1 MSAYLDHASAWPLS
15 DAVRAEMRR
24 WTDHVGSPMALHEAA
39 RGPAGAIDA
48 ARYAV
53 ASITGWPPESVI
65 FTAGPTEARNL
76 AIKGALSAAGTDAPV
91 IVADPLAH
99 ASTLSI
105 ARTLTRR
112 GGTMR
117 LAPVD
122 GMGRVSPANLAS
134 VTVTQGAPVTVTDA
148 PADLVVIT
156 HGQSEVGTVQD
167 AAALVAAVR
176 VACPDAVVVLDAEET
191 AGLLA
196 LDDGLGAD
204 LVVVGG
210 RTLGAPPW
218 TGALLVRPG
227 TRLHPVVEGGLE
239 EGGKRG
245 GAHDVPGIAALGM
258 AAREA
263 LGDGQMAEGHDAPVG
278 DSPPGREARVAH
290 MRRQAAALATGLLA
304 VPGTQLNGPPVDER
318 LPGHVQVS
326 AGGVEGEAVALAMA
340 ARGVAV
346 SPGSACT
353 FGAGKASPVL
363 QAMGLDEE
371 AARSAVLLT
380 AGPGTTDDE
389 VAEAVAAYAASVESL
404 RGMAPS

>member
-1 MSAYLDHASAWPLS
+1 MTAYLDHASAWPLS
-15 DAVRAEMRR
+15 GAVRAEMDR
-24 WTDHVGSPMALHEAA
+24 WTAHVGSPMALHEAA
-39 RGPAGAIDA
+39 RGPADAIAA
-48 ARYAV
+48 AREQV
-53 ASITGWPPESVI
+53 AALSGWPAECVI

-76 AIKGALSAAGTDAPV
+76 AIKGSLAAAGADPPV

-99 ASTLSI
+99 ASTLAV

-112 GGTMR
+112 AGEMR
-117 LAPVD
+117 LSPAD
-122 GMGRVSPANLAS
+122 SIGRVSPADL
-134 VTVTQGAPVTVTDA
+134 VTAVTSTAGGGAMPAATGDA
-148 PADLVVIT
+148 RPEAPSDVVVIT
-156 HGQSEVGTVQD
+156 HGQAEVGTVQD
-167 AAALVAAVR
+167 AAALAAAVR
-176 VACPDAVVVLDAEET
+176 SACPDAVIVLDADET
-191 AGLLA
+191 AGLMP

-204 LVVVGG
+204 LVVIGG

-227 TRLHPVVEGGLE
+227 TRLHPLVEGGLE

-245 GAHDVPGIAALGM
+245 GAHDVPGIAALGV

-263 LGDGQMAEGHDAPVG
+263 RA
-278 DSPPGREARVAH
+278 GRDARVAT
-290 MRRQAAALATGLLA
+290 MRRHAAALVDGMLA
-304 VPGTQLNGPPVDER
+304 VPRTRLNGPPVHDR

-326 AGGVEGEAVALAMA
+326 AEGVEGEAVALAMA

-363 QAMGLDEE
+363 EAMGLDDE

-380 AGPGTTDDE
+380 TGPGTTDAE
-389 VAEAVAAYAASVESL
+389 VAEAIAAYAAAVESL
-404 RGMAPS
+404 RGMAPG

>member
-39 RGPAGAIDA
+39 RGPADAIEA
-48 ARYAV
+48 ARAAV
-53 ASITGWPPESVI
+53 ASITGWPAESVI

-112 GGTMR
+112 GGELR

-122 GMGRVSPANLAS
+122 GMGRVSPADLAS
-134 VTVTQGAPVTVTDA
+134 VTATQGAPVTVTDA

-156 HGQSEVGTVQD
+156 HGQAEVGTVQD
-167 AAALVAAVR
+167 AAALVGAVR
-176 VACPDAVVVLDAEET
+176 AAHPDAVIVLDAEET

-210 RTLGAPPW
+210 RTLGAPAW
-218 TGALLVRPG
+218 TGALLVRQG
-227 TRLHPVVEGGLE
+227 TRLHPLVEGGLE

-245 GAHDVPGIAALGM
+245 GAHDVPGIAALGL
-258 AAREA
+258 ATRQA
-263 LGDGQMAEGHDAPVG
+263 LGDGPTPEGH
-278 DSPPGREARVAH
+278 DSPPGPDARVARLAH
-290 MRRQAAALATGLLA
+290 MRRQGAAIATGLLA
-304 VPGTQLNGPPVDER
+304 VPGTRLNGPPVDER

-326 AGGVEGEAVALAMA
+326 ADGVEGEAVALAMA

-380 AGPGTTDDE
+380 AGPGTTDAE
-389 VAEAVAAYAASVESL
+389 VAEAVAAYAESVESL